1 METAGATRSDSL
13 KKCIF
18 CELDQRSI
26 VFSSSFFHVIRDSFP
41 VSPLHT
47 LIIPKRHV
55 ETYFD
60 LNEDETNELATVLK
74 KTRHQI
80 LELDNSVK
88 AFNVGINAGEE
99 SGQTIFHCH
108 VHLIPRRKGDVE
120 DPRGG
125 VRGVI
130 PDKQKS

>member
-1 METAGATRSDSL
+1 METSGDTRSDTL

-18 CELDQRSI
+18 CKLDQHSI
-26 VFSSSFFHVIRDSFP
+26 VFSSSFFHTIRDSLP
-41 VSPLHT
+41 VSHLHT

-60 LNEDETNELATVLK
+60 LNEDETNELAGVLK
-74 KTRHQI
+74 KARDQI

-88 AFNVGINAGEE
+88 AFNIGINAGEE

-108 VHLIPRRKGDVE
+108 IHLIPRRKDDVE

-130 PDKQKS
+130 PSKQKY

>member
-1 METAGATRSDSL
+1 MN
-13 KKCIF
+13 KCIF
-18 CELDQRSI
+18 CELENHSI
-26 VFSSSFFHVIRDSFP
+26 VSSSKFFHVIRDSFP
-41 VSPLHT
+41 VTPLHT

-60 LNEDETNELATVLK
+60 LNEEECGELSSVLK
-74 KTRHQI
+74 SERASIQNI
-80 LELDNSVK
+80 DESVK
-88 AFNVGINAGEE
+88 AFNIGINAGAE

-108 VHLIPRRKGDVE
+108 IHLIPRRSGDVR

-130 PDKQKS
+130 ADKQKY

>member
-1 METAGATRSDSL
+1 M
-13 KKCIF
+13 
-18 CELDQRSI
+18 
-26 VFSSSFFHVIRDSFP
+26 FSSSFFHVIRDSFP

-130 PDKQKS
+130 PDKQKY

>member
-1 METAGATRSDSL
+1 MKS
-13 KKCIF
+13 
-18 CELDQRSI
+18 
-26 VFSSSFFHVIRDSFP
+26 VFFVNGSTLYCVFIEFFHVIRDSFP

-108 VHLIPRRKGDVE
+108 VHLIPRRKGDVQ
-120 DPRGG
+120 DLFVYR
-125 VRGVI
+125 RC
-130 PDKQKS
+130 

>member
-1 METAGATRSDSL
+1 MKT
-13 KKCIF
+13 CIF
-18 CELDQRSI
+18 CKLKPHLI
-26 VFSSSFFHVIRDSFP
+26 LSSSNFFNVVRDAFP
-41 VSPLHT
+41 VTHLHT

-60 LNEDETNELATVLK
+60 LTEEECGELSSVLK
-74 KTRHQI
+74 AERNSI
-80 LELDNSVK
+80 LNLDGSVK
-88 AFNVGINAGEE
+88 AFNIGINAGAE

-108 VHLIPRRKGDVE
+108 IHLIPRRFGDVK

-130 PDKQKS
+130 AEKQKY

>member
-1 METAGATRSDSL
+1 MDAPVSARSNIL
-13 KKCIF
+13 TNCIF
-18 CELDQRSI
+18 CELDQNSI
-26 VFSSSFFHVIRDSFP
+26 IFSSNLFNVIRDAFP
-41 VSPLHT
+41 VSHLHT

-60 LNEDETNELATVLK
+60 LNEDENSELAAVLNK
-74 KTRHQI
+74 ARRQI
-80 LELDNSVK
+80 LELDESVK
-88 AFNVGINAGEE
+88 AFNIGINAGEE

-108 VHLIPRRKGDVE
+108 IHLIPRRKHDVK

-130 PDKQKS
+130 PDKQKY